1 MWSHLL
7 NQFGIIDR
15 ASASTN
21 LLIYHKSFIKP
32 IRGLFNF
39 RRSRVGLLDLDESFS
54 VLSPHILQIQ
64 QESLAIS
71 RIWYLWGGLLK
82 KGSYVKF
89 QLKVEVLIREETEQK
104 VGLERAFIV
113 IVLEKQAQR
122 IKTEVK
128 DGYLCTWL
136 CCINL
141 TVAVASSQ
149 GAPAIWKF
157 SNCLPYWSSA
167 C

>member
-1 MWSHLL
+1 MRAFRFFHPIFCRFNKSLW
-7 NQFGIIDR
+7 QFLEFDIC
-15 ASASTN
+15 
-21 LLIYHKSFIKP
+21 
-32 IRGLFNF
+32 
-39 RRSRVGLLDLDESFS
+39 
-54 VLSPHILQIQ
+54 
-64 QESLAIS
+64 
-71 RIWYLWGGLLK
+71 GGVVK